1 MKPIGFSCEETLA
14 LPPDVIA
21 QQILDIA
28 NWPEFKGYTIIP
40 GIKSAEFEVRT
51 PGIVGSKIRV
61 TNTDGSH
68 HLEEIVEWQPERGL
82 KMLMTE
88 FSNPLARLASHFE
101 ETWDFKRI
109 GNETHVTRTFQLH
122 AKTAWSRPLLWL
134 ISFVLKKAI
143 ARHLQQMQLKTRG
156 LAK

>member
-1 MKPIGFSCEETLA
+1 MKPIGFYCEETLA
-14 LPPDVIA
+14 FPPYVIA

-28 NWPEFKGYTIIP
+28 NWTEFKGYGMLP
-40 GIKSAEFEVRT
+40 GIERAEFEVRT

-61 TNTDGSH
+61 TNTDGSR

-82 KMLMTE
+82 KILMTE
-88 FSNPLARLASHFE
+88 FSNPLGRLATHFE

-109 GNETHVTRTFQLH
+109 GNQTRVTRSFQLH

-134 ISFVLKKAI
+134 ISLVLKKAI
-143 ARHLQQMQLKTRG
+143 ARHLHQMR
-156 LAK
+156 